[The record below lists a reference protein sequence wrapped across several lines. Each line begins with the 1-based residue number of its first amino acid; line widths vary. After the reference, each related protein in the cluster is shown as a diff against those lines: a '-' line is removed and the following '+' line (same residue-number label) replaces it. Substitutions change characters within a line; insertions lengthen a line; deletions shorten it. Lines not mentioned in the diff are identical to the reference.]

1 MSEKKEDKIIDNLRQ
16 MFDAVFKSERSQS
29 FLDIF
34 REVYGND
41 YPEEAN
47 PLSFVTNTDIQNIV
61 KNLNVGP
68 GKTIVDLGCGNGGPG
83 LWIAQKTG
91 ANYFGIDFSKNAIE
105 QANQRIAEFDLKS
118 TAKFQLGNICALNI
132 PENSFDGA
140 ISIDAI
146 SFIPDTSSAMS
157 EIARILRSKVFFVF
171 TSWEN
176 KLSKRIND
184 FRPHLR
190 NAGFKVNIYSETLD
204 WERRQREVYQKILEL
219 KDVLIKDMGREGV
232 SPWIM
237 EAKSLLPVLN
247 NFRRILAVAM
257 KI

>member
-1 MSEKKEDKIIDNLRQ
+1 MSEKKKDQASDNLRNI
-16 MFDAVFKSERSQS
+16 FDAVFKNERTQS
-29 FLDIF
+29 FRDIF

-47 PLSFVTNTDIQNIV
+47 PLSFVTNTDIQNIIN
-61 KNLNVGP
+61 NLNVGP
-68 GKTIVDLGCGNGGPG
+68 GKTFVDLGCGNGGPG
-83 LWIAQKTG
+83 LWIASKTG

-105 QANQRIAEFDLKS
+105 QANQRIAEFDLKG
-118 TAKFQLGNICALNI
+118 TTKFQLGNICELNL

-140 ISIDAI
+140 ISIDVI
-146 SFIPDTSSAMS
+146 SFIPDTSSAIS
-157 EIARILRSKVFFVF
+157 EIARILRPEAFFVF

-184 FRPHLR
+184 FRPFLR
-190 NAGFKVNIYSETLD
+190 NAGFKINTYSETPD

-219 KDVLIKDMGREGV
+219 KDVLIKDMGREGTV
-232 SPWIM
+232 PWII
-237 EAKSLLPVLN
+237 EAKSMLPILN

-257 KI
+257 KM